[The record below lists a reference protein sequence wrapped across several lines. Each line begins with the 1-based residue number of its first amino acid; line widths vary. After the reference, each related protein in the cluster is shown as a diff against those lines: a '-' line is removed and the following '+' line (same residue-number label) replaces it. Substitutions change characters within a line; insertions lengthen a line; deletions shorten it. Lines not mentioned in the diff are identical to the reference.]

1 MANDKVEKTM
11 CLLKQAVGGA
21 AAGYADV
28 KFATTKVGPL
38 SVGMVGAGV
47 LGAIGIFAPSKYE
60 KLKDVAIDLAGG
72 AFGFEIGTLTAQ
84 KTLQA
89 LTAAS
94 AAPATTS
101 GFSTMNTGQV
111 GQVGRLPAPYQQPMS
126 TQQMLNQLSAL
137 EASYG

>member
-1 MANDKVEKTM
+1 MANDKVEQAM
-11 CLLKQAVGGA
+11 ILLKQAVGGA

-47 LGAIGIFAPSKYE
+47 LGAIGIFAPSKYG
-60 KLKDVAIDLAGG
+60 KLKDAAIDLAGG

-84 KTLQA
+84 KTLQS

-94 AAPATTS
+94 TTPPPATTS

-111 GQVGRLPAPYQQPMS
+111 GRLPASYQQPMS